1 MNRDTYYYIENI
13 TDPAI
18 FEQLV
23 TELLIA
29 YDKRYSCINNT
40 GINIQGKTRKAPID
54 TSGAIIEDN
63 KYHFLYIENTITK
76 LKALENKWLNENE
89 TSNNPLGDLIKAIN
103 KVKADK
109 KEFPD
114 SNFTIYLACNRRKD
128 DDIDKKV
135 RKKAQAENVRVEIY
149 WQEFWVNIL
158 DNNPDGQYIRNKYF
172 GIAQERLSIGLFKKI
187 CQDSLEYYSLNQSS
201 SIEKLNKSIER
212 DEFSTI
218 FDSFIECSNTLTIL
232 GGISGSGKSNTC
244 YQILKKL
251 QTKNELA
258 LWLSPK
264 YLNESDCI
272 EDAIDIIIKKYCIE
286 SLQDINSGLG
296 CLYIIIDDINS
307 TQNPQKTLKTIMS
320 FSQKNKLYGIFN
332 YKIIC
337 PVWSELIDLENNDFK
352 NANYIS
358 IGKMSEANA
367 IQALKTIH
375 TGLSDIQIDDIAYNL
390 DYDPYLIG
398 LFNQLENISKHNLIE
413 ISKNIQFE
421 FLKNIIEDICSN
433 NSAFLYHEY
442 IDNLFKMSINLL
454 VSRNFS
460 PTISDVKEMQDIDF
474 SCIRILI
481 QNKKFIR
488 DDQKGNIIFRHGR
501 ARDYL
506 FSLALCDAFQNN
518 NIEKSIITEPYY
530 SKIVGYAIAYSNLN
544 NKNLDIIKQE
554 NPLAIIEAITH
565 VKDINET
572 YLKQVIWDT
581 IEKNYIEI
589 SNSSSLYNSIN
600 YSLINIDNKEFVLE
614 MRNKYSKQLSG
625 WAHYGW
631 LLLDFKYGNL
641 CSGAIYCDKFK
652 SIECN
657 YQFFN
662 DLVNHVKLKYSNNIK
677 DKIIELLSDID
688 SVYKKGVLVLV
699 GCFNIYDE
707 DICKLINELWRKETN
722 KKEYLLFYT
731 WAILNSFDSRNY
743 KIIYNILNEYL
754 NLSTEKDKYG
764 SSELN
769 SYSDI
774 FRLAYSYNTHFLSNN
789 ALKALIK
796 FSNNSSNFK
805 DVLAWI
811 FHCID
816 NIIAI
821 EYCIK
826 YLLKLNKKNPN
837 NIFKIT
843 ITDHWDKR
851 QNRGN
856 LSQKTRF
863 WLYNEWNSNKRKEYR
878 QIAFRYWCVSADK
891 ESLVDLQQ
899 ISKSSPF
906 YKKALVRRMELFDK
920 TVANEYIK
928 HIIDKSKYYHFYK
941 EVNIWNTDLNNALDL
956 YIKKCKGKVSSDV
969 IFVLMMID
977 KKEAEDLIIMNKNL
991 LQNNVYIA
999 LAALHIG
1006 TKRMINFAEHFFYT
1020 THIDLKSQKLI
1031 LLPDS
1036 YNDISK
1042 IFSIKFLENLLPY
1055 LDKFNGDFLL
1065 FISDQYY
1072 KLTDVKFKN
1081 INLWNSLISK
1091 LPKEKQK
1098 NYLPKDKKAIL
1109 DLLDKY
1115 SNLKDYS
1122 YLLREIKDFS
1132 IREKEILLKCLS
1144 EWFKT
1149 NNSLENLK
1157 FVAKI
1162 VQNYGNRDS
1171 FDSILIPCQERYILN
1186 AGNSINHYLASN
1198 IVIMDAKNYL
1208 FSRTLN

>member
-1 MNRDTYYYIENI
+1 MNRDTYYHIEKI
-13 TDPAI
+13 TDPAL

-29 YDKRYSCINNT
+29 YDKRYLCLNNM
-40 GINIQGKTRKAPID
+40 GINVQGKTIKAPID
-54 TSGAIIEDN
+54 VSGVVQENDIS
-63 KYHFLYIENTITK
+63 HFLYIENTITD
-76 LKALENKWLNENE
+76 LKSLKNKWLNENE
-89 TSNNPLGDLIKAIN
+89 TDNNPLGDLIKAIN
-103 KVKADK
+103 KVNSDK
-109 KEFPD
+109 KDFPND
-114 SNFTIYLACNRRKD
+114 KFTIYLACNRRKD
-128 DDIDKKV
+128 DAIDKEV
-135 RKKAQAENVRVEIY
+135 RKKAQAENVQVEIY
-149 WQEFWVNIL
+149 WQEFWVQIL

-172 GIAQERLSIGLFKKI
+172 GIAQERLSMDLLNNICENSLYYYGL
-187 CQDSLEYYSLNQSS
+187 SQSN
-201 SIEKLNKSIER
+201 SIEKLEKSVER
-212 DEFSTI
+212 EEFSTI
-218 FDSFIECSNTLTIL
+218 LDSFLECSNVLTIL
-232 GGISGSGKSNTC
+232 GGISGSGKSNIC

-251 QTKNELA
+251 QTKKELA

-272 EDAIDIIIKKYCIE
+272 ENAIDIIIKKYCVE
-286 SLQDINSGLG
+286 SLQDINSNLG
-296 CLYIIIDDINS
+296 CLYIVIDDINS

-358 IGKMSEANA
+358 IGKMSKTNA
-367 IQALKTIH
+367 MQALKTVH
-375 TGLSDIQIDDIAYNL
+375 TGLSDIQIDDIVYNL

-398 LFNQLENISKHNLIE
+398 LFNQLENISKLNLIE

-421 FLKNIIEDICSN
+421 FLKNIIEDICST

-454 VSRNFS
+454 ASRNFS
-460 PTISDVKEMQDIDF
+460 PTISDVKEMQGIDF

-488 DDQKGNIIFRHGR
+488 DDQKGNIIFRHDR

-518 NIEKSIITEPYY
+518 NIEESIITEPYY

-554 NPLAIIEAITH
+554 NPLTIIEAIKH

-572 YLKQVIWDT
+572 YLKQVIWNT
-581 IEKNYIEI
+581 IEKHYIEI
-589 SNSSSLYNSIN
+589 SNCSSLYNSIN
-600 YSLINIDNKEFVLE
+600 YSLINIDNEEFVLE

-707 DICKLINELWRKETN
+707 DICKLINELWHKETN

-764 SSELN
+764 TSELN
-769 SYSDI
+769 LYSDI

-805 DVLAWI
+805 DVLACV
-811 FHCID
+811 FSCID

-826 YLLKLNKKNPN
+826 YLLKLNRKNPN

-843 ITDHWDKR
+843 ITDHWDKK

-863 WLYNEWNSNKRKEYR
+863 WLYNEWNSNKQKAYK
-878 QIAFRYWCVSADK
+878 QIAFRYWSVSAN
-891 ESLVDLQQ
+891 VDDLENFQK
-899 ISKSSPF
+899 ISAKNPF
-906 YKKALVRRMELFDK
+906 YKNALIKRMELSDI
-920 TVANEYIK
+920 TVTDEYIK
-928 HIIDKSKYYHFYK
+928 NIINKAKFYHFYK
-941 EVNIWNTDLNNALDL
+941 EVQIWNSGFNNALYS
-956 YIKKCKGKVSSDV
+956 YIKKRKGNVSNDV
-969 IFVLMMID
+969 VFVLMMIN
-977 KKEAEDLIIMNKNL
+977 KKDAECLIL
-991 LQNNVYIA
+991 NNEKILKDNIYMA
-999 LAALHIG
+999 LVALHIG
-1006 TKRMINFAEHFFYT
+1006 TECMLIFAKKVFSR
-1020 THIDLKSQKLI
+1020 IAKKIKSKKII

-1036 YNDISK
+1036 YKDASK
-1042 IFSIKFLENLLPY
+1042 IFTINFLENLFPY
-1055 LDKFNGDFLL
+1055 LEYFDEDFIL
-1065 FISDQYY
+1065 FIIEQYNR
-1072 KLTDVKFKN
+1072 LSDVKSKN
-1081 INLWNSLISK
+1081 INLWNKLISK
-1091 LPKEKQK
+1091 LPNDKQK
-1098 NYLPKDKKAIL
+1098 IYLPKDKKTIL
-1109 DLLDKY
+1109 NLLNKY
-1115 SNLKDYS
+1115 GNSNDYD
-1122 YLLREIKDFS
+1122 YILTVIKKFS
-1132 IREKEILLKCLS
+1132 KAEKELVLDCLL
-1144 EWFKT
+1144 EWFETK
-1149 NNSLENLK
+1149 NSFESLK
-1157 FVAKI
+1157 IVAKI
-1162 VQNYGNRDS
+1162 VQSFGNRKS
-1171 FDSILIPCQERYILN
+1171 FSEILIPCQEKYISN
-1186 AGNSINHYLASN
+1186 VGNSYNNVLASDL
-1198 IVIMDAKNYL
+1198 ILMDAKYYL
-1208 FSRTLN
+1208 FSRTLI